1 MKPRH
6 MTWHQT
12 ATQCRKDMHIYKEG
26 TITVMFLC
34 EYEKC
39 EHFDFTSTY
48 YCACNDEVTKLI
60 SVMTCVLF
68 FNLHL
73 IGLRS
78 QQNSITEIIRV
89 HAF

>member
-48 YCACNDEVTKLI
+48 
-60 SVMTCVLF
+60 
-68 FNLHL
+68 
-73 IGLRS
+73 
-78 QQNSITEIIRV
+78 
-89 HAF
+89 